1 MARRT
6 NIRRRGK
13 SWVVYFRVN
22 GRQIWRTFSDREY
35 GGSAGAREA
44 AELYL
49 AQSQAKRI
57 RGEFRRPVKMRFG
70 DFAAEW
76 LKVYAK
82 PNVKVRTYEAY
93 ETSLRVHLVPEFGD
107 LLLSEISRKAI
118 DSLVAD
124 WLAGGPD
131 YQERVR
137 LAREIEAKRAKE
149 EDRDPRPVKLGRS
162 PGTISNALTP
172 LREMLGHA
180 VEWEYLTAN
189 PALGVKRPR
198 IERTEMHVLGAEEVG
213 KLLEAARDRRASAY
227 AYPLLLTAVTTGVRR
242 GELLALRWGDVD
254 WNSGRVWVRRNV
266 TRSGRFQEPKTRG
279 SVRAIAMMP
288 SLATALRLH
297 RMASAWKDEDDL
309 LFPSETGG
317 PLDGGNLV
325 RREFKPAL
333 RRAGLP
339 QIRFHDLRHSFASLL
354 IAQGEHPKLISE
366 QLGHASVQITL
377 DRYGHLLP
385 ASYDSAGERLEAA
398 LFGAGSAAFASAGPD
413 NGFRAVP
420 PAGDGESASP
430 VVMPLSAA
438 GGGTD

>member
-22 GRQIWRTFSDREY
+22 GRQTWRTFSDREY
-35 GGSAGAREA
+35 GGSPGARESA
-44 AELYL
+44 QLYL

-57 RGEFRRPVKMRFG
+57 RGEFRRPVKMRF
-70 DFAAEW
+70 DAFAAEW

-93 ETSLRVHLVPEFGD
+93 ESSLRVHLVPEFGD
-107 LLLSEISRKAI
+107 LLLTEISRKTV
-118 DSLVAD
+118 DSFVAD

-131 YQERVR
+131 YLERVR
-137 LAREIEAKRAKE
+137 LARELEAKRAKE
-149 EDRDPRPVKLGRS
+149 EGRDPRPVKLGRS

-189 PALGVKRPR
+189 PALGVRRPR
-198 IERTEMHVLGAEEVG
+198 VERAEMHVLGPQEIH
-213 KLLEAARDRRASAY
+213 KLLEKADGLAARTAI
-227 AYPLLLTAVTTGVRR
+227 LTAVTTGMRR
-242 GELLALRWGDVD
+242 GELLALRWGDVG
-254 WNSGRVWVRRNV
+254 WNSRRVWVRRNV
-266 TRSGRFQEPKTRG
+266 NRHGQFQEPKTRG
-279 SVRAIAMMP
+279 SVRAIAMLET
-288 SLATALRLH
+288 LATALREH
-297 RMASAWKDEDDL
+297 RMASPFKDADDL
-309 LFPSETGG
+309 IFPNEKGT
-317 PLDGGNLV
+317 PMDGHNFV
-325 RREFKPAL
+325 RRVFDPAL

-339 QIRFHDLRHSFASLL
+339 KIRFHDLRHTFASLL

-385 ASYDSAGERLEAA
+385 ASYDSAGERLDAV
-398 LFGAGSAAFASAGPD
+398 LFGADLQASASSDPA
-413 NGFRAVP
+413 NAFRAVP
-420 PAGDGESASP
+420 PAGDVEAESPA
-430 VVMPLSAA
+430 LFRLAAA
-438 GGGTD
+438 GDGTG